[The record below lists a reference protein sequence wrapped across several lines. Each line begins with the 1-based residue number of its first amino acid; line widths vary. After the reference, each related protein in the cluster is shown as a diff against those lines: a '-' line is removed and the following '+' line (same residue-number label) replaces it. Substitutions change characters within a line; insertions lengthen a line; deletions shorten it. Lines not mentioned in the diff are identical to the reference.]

1 MIMVLKNQKLKAAI
15 DDPQIYDGAYV
26 GLQII
31 GRRLQEEKVLQL
43 ARIVSEALAKQ
54 GSIR

>member
-1 MIMVLKNQKLKAAI
+1 MVLKNQKLKAAI